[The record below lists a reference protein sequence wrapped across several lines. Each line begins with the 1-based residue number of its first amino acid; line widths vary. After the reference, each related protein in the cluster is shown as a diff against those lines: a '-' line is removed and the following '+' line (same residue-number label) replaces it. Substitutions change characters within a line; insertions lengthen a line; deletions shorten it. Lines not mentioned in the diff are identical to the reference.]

1 MHWIITIVENTI
13 CHKLYFHSHPLI
25 SLPSTMPYEVM
36 ITILIWKIL
45 AFIFHVSLQ
54 PVVQACNYN
63 LQTNIKTINV
73 MGAVWVL
80 MAQRSKNVTTTYQC
94 IFQTRTY
101 LCVFYGG
108 SGDRMRHGSSC
119 HRTHIYSSFLQYGC
133 DGAL

>member
-1 MHWIITIVENTI
+1 MDSTI
-13 CHKLYFHSHPLI
+13 CHKLYFHNYSLL
-25 SLPSTMPYEVM
+25 SLPSTLVNEVM

-45 AFIFHVSLQ
+45 AYIINISLQ
-54 PVVQACNYN
+54 PVVRACNYN

-80 MAQRSKNVTTTYQC
+80 TARRSENVTITYQH
-94 IFQTRTY
+94 IHQMRTY

-108 SGDRMRHGSSC
+108 SEDRTRRGSSC

-133 DGAL
+133 DDAL